1 MPLYIGREINFFL
14 GKSSV
19 CDDSRESVK
28 ASKTAAVR
36 RRRRRHRRRNST
48 REAIDYNFFP
58 CGRRIR
64 FACTTHENREM
75 RKNRIITLYARTD
88 AF

>member
-1 MPLYIGREINFFL
+1 MPLYIGREINFSL

-36 RRRRRHRRRNST
+36 RRRNST

-75 RKNRIITLYARTD
+75 RKNRIITLYARTV